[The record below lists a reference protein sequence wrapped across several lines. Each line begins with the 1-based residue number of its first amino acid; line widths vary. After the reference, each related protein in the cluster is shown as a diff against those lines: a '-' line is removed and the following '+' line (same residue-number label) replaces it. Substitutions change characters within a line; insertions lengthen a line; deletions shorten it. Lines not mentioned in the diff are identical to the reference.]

1 MRIIVERQPFCD
13 AVTNLSHAVAT
24 KSTNPVLE
32 GIYLKTEGD
41 KLKLTAYNYEL
52 GMIKYIDILRT
63 EVDGEAVINARLL
76 GEMLK
81 RVRSETVRINVD
93 EKGLTTFESNST
105 VYEIMGMAATDF
117 PEMPKI
123 DHEVKISIPAAQ
135 LSDMVRQTIFS
146 VGGPDCIKPILT
158 GEYFEIEDNELHLV
172 AIDGYRMSVR
182 REKLSGNE
190 NIEFVAAAKAI
201 AEAIKLIGEDDKIID
216 MQVGRRFF
224 SLTVNGYEII
234 SRLMDGNYVDYRN
247 LVAREDDFAAIIK
260 LKTRD
265 VIDIIDRISL
275 MLNNQIVTPVIMRC
289 TEDTVMFSC
298 KTAIG
303 KAADECRA
311 EIEGNFSEI
320 GFNSRYFYEAVKATE
335 TDEIIIKIKNSLSP
349 ILIEPVCGE
358 SFTYMVMPI
367 HLKGDNKEDNKNDER
382 D

>member
-1 MRIIVERQPFCD
+1 
-13 AVTNLSHAVAT
+13 
-24 KSTNPVLE
+24 
-32 GIYLKTEGD
+32 
-41 KLKLTAYNYEL
+41 
-52 GMIKYIDILRT
+52 
-63 EVDGEAVINARLL
+63 
-76 GEMLK
+76 
-81 RVRSETVRINVD
+81 
-93 EKGLTTFESNST
+93 
-105 VYEIMGMAATDF
+105 
-117 PEMPKI
+117 
-123 DHEVKISIPAAQ
+123 
-135 LSDMVRQTIFS
+135 
-146 VGGPDCIKPILT
+146 
-158 GEYFEIEDNELHLV
+158 
-172 AIDGYRMSVR
+172 MSVR

-311 EIEGNFSEI
+311 EIEGN
-320 GFNSRYFYEAVKATE
+320 
-335 TDEIIIKIKNSLSP
+335 
-349 ILIEPVCGE
+349 
-358 SFTYMVMPI
+358 
-367 HLKGDNKEDNKNDER
+367 
-382 D
+382 